1 LSAKVKFSEKFPN
14 YKLDAVAS
22 VSFACNYIVRDV
34 KQQLFAKTTISF
46 VYLII

>member
-22 VSFACNYIVRDV
+22 VSFACSYIFRDV
-34 KQQLFAKTTISF
+34 KQQVF
-46 VYLII
+46 VKMTVNVG